1 MGRESEVR
9 PVRGERRVRFLTM
22 QRGSDVTVL
31 KSFSVVEQQCGAVR
45 ERGSASATA
54 RTDDTHEFCRKKV

>member
-1 MGRESEVR
+1 
-9 PVRGERRVRFLTM
+9 M